1 MIIYTQYV
9 INAYCF
15 IMCYNTEV
23 QISAIFALIK
33 IIYYLYLLPRK
44 CSYFYNNFDFFVSL
58 VTFDQFNTPLLNKTN
73 HFVCI
78 LAFTQLQC
86 FGGPENAKLLKT
98 TRHCF
103 CVNYKKS
110 KFVKTVISCVFILC
124 IQSICMCGSMFIY
137 KVTSPSA
144 GLACIMQRF

>member
-58 VTFDQFNTPLLNKTN
+58 VTFDQLNTPLLNKTN
-73 HFVCI
+73 HSVCI
-78 LAFTQLQC
+78 LAFIQLQC

-110 KFVKTVISCVFILC
+110 
-124 IQSICMCGSMFIY
+124 
-137 KVTSPSA
+137 
-144 GLACIMQRF
+144 